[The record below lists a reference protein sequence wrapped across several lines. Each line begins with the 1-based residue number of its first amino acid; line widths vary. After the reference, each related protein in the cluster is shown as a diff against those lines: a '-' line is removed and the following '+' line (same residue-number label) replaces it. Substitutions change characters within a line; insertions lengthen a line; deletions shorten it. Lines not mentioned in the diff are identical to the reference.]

1 MARHRSWVDSWFAA
15 AQVFSTHDALAYA
28 GIADSLA
35 EAPVPN
41 VPERP
46 LVVLAALR
54 RAALQGRATDPH
66 AGDVEAPRDDLHRL
80 IDEITD
86 AAEVDLVQYTD
97 PVRLGDI
104 LPGLWCAALWYPDRP
119 LRLVE
124 LGASAGMLLLAE
136 SITVRFTTGA
146 WAPPGTLGAID
157 YPMEIPPEFL
167 STPLA
172 IESSIGI
179 DLRPLDMRDPE
190 HVELLHSYAWPGP
203 SARKARLDLGIRVA
217 HERPP
222 LLVEGDVMQLAP
234 DIIRGSLDRA
244 AVTVVFD
251 SAFSHYLSTSSRV
264 KLGRMLDAL
273 CGAGPL
279 VMISRGASVSGDSGR
294 SAVRAI
300 DLTGRRR
307 KVYAEMNI
315 ISESPEWLAHS
326 SGISATTGKFK

>member
-1 MARHRSWVDSWFAA
+1 L
-15 AQVFSTHDALAYA
+15 FSEHDASAYGA
-28 GIADSLA
+28 IAHDFASD
-35 EAPVPN
+35 PVPG

-46 LVVLAALR
+46 LIVLAALR

-66 AGDVEAPRDDLHRL
+66 AGDVEAARDDLHRL
-80 IDEITD
+80 TNEIAD
-86 AAEVDLVQYTD
+86 AAEVGLVQYTD

-119 LRLVE
+119 VRLVE

-136 SITVRFTTGA
+136 SISVRFANGA
-146 WAPPGTLGAID
+146 WAPPGALGVID
-157 YPMEIPPEFL
+157 YPMKIPSEFL
-167 STPLA
+167 RTPLA

-203 SARKARLDLGIRVA
+203 PARKERLDLGIRVA
-217 HERPP
+217 RERPP
-222 LLVEGDVMQLAP
+222 PLLHGDVLEVAP
-234 DIIRGSLDRA
+234 DIIRERLDREV
-244 AVTVVFD
+244 VTVVID
-251 SAFSHYLSTSSRV
+251 SAFSHYLPTSSRV
-264 KLGRMLDAL
+264 KLGRTMDAL

-279 VMISRGASVSGDSGR
+279 VMISRGLAVSGDPGR

-307 KVYAEMNI
+307 KVYAEMNF
-315 ISESPEWLAHS
+315 ISESPEWLTS
-326 SGISATTGKFK
+326 SSNFPAKAEKVQ